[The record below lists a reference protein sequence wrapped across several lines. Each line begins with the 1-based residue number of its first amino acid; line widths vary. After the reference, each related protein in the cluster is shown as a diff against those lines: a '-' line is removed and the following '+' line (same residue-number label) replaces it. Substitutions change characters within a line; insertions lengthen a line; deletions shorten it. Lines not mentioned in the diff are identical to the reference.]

1 MRVAQQYNRAV
12 YRVTVTA
19 RFEAAHNLVDYPGG
33 PEPLHGHS
41 YRVDAVLEN
50 EKLQQYDLAI
60 DFVAASRVLGAIA
73 KELDYKYINEHP
85 DFAGRNTS
93 AENIARWFAEKL
105 ESSGVLGWTRVAEVT
120 VWEGPE
126 NRATYVP
133 KA

>member
-1 MRVAQQYNRAV
+1 MP
-12 YRVTVTA
+12 YRVTVSA
-19 RFEAAHNLVDYPGG
+19 RFEAAHNLIDYTNG

-41 YRVDAVLEN
+41 YRVEAVLEN

-60 DFVAASRVLGAIA
+60 DFVEAKRALDAIA
-73 KELDYKYINEHP
+73 KELDYRYINEHR

-93 AENIARWFAEKL
+93 AENIARWFAERL
-105 ESSGVLGWTRVAEVT
+105 DSSGSLAWTRVAEVT

-133 KA
+133 PR